1 MKCSIEFKNGQVTE
15 VEMSLETKENVCTY
29 TLENSVDYKDVGCVT
44 VFLNDEPI
52 PMGTDGFYLFPATG
66 GKLQFD
72 AIGYFKEREDF
83 EFLSTEAHLPIMGY
97 KTEDDC
103 VLAVSA
109 GLPSE
114 SRATVYLKDSKY
126 SLAFR
131 YVPEK
136 DLYED
141 LKIELHHLSGKDAT
155 YSGMAR
161 AYRRRQLEVG
171 GFNTIKD
178 RLTDNLKYVAESI
191 LVRIRMGWKPVP
203 CTVLE
208 QTPETEPEM
217 HVACTFKDVIN
228 IMRDYKAAGIDKV
241 EFQLVGWNI
250 SGHDGRW
257 PQILPVEEK
266 FGGEEGLREVAK
278 VAKELG
284 YVLSCH
290 TNSTDA
296 YTIANNF
303 DWDDMAIGVDGKPSI
318 LAEYWSGGRAYKI
331 CPKCAIELT
340 KKTLPPVKELGFN
353 GSHYIDVIT
362 TVLPHTCYNEKHKV
376 NSREAS
382 KYWAE
387 VLDYARNLFGAIGS
401 EGGFDYAL
409 QGCDFSLYTTFGRD
423 YKLPDCFDEM
433 VPFWQIAYHGLVL
446 SNPFPSTINAPLSTD
461 KNALVRI
468 VENGGR
474 PVIYYYSR
482 FVDDG
487 KDWIGDVDFIVDESK
502 RERNVNAAKELD
514 KILKDTAYLQYE
526 FMEDHRKIAD
536 GVYEVEYSDGSTVTV
551 DYNNNTYSIK
561 K

>member
-1 MKCSIEFKNGQVTE
+1 MKCSIEFKNGQIKE
-15 VEMSLETKENVCTY
+15 VDMSLETKGNVCTY
-29 TLENSVDYKDVGCVT
+29 TLENSLDYKDIECVT
-44 VFLNDEPI
+44 VILNDKPI

-66 GKLQFD
+66 GELKFD

-103 VLAVSA
+103 VLAITTGMPV
-109 GLPSE
+109 E
-114 SRATVYLKDSKY
+114 TRASLYLKDSNY

-131 YVPEK
+131 YVPEQ
-136 DLYED
+136 DFYED
-141 LKIELHHLSGKDAT
+141 LKIQLHHLSGKDAT

-161 AYRRRQLEVG
+161 AYRRHLLEDE
-171 GFNTIKD
+171 GFTPIKD
-178 RLTDNLKYVAESI
+178 RLNDNLKYLAESI

-217 HVACTFKDVIN
+217 HVACTFKDVID
-228 IMRDYKAAGIDKV
+228 IMRDYKAAGIDKAD
-241 EFQLVGWNI
+241 FQLVGWNI
-250 SGHDGRW
+250 RGHDGRW
-257 PQILPVEEK
+257 PQILPVEEA
-266 FGGEEGLREVAK
+266 FGGEEGLREVAR

-296 YTIANNF
+296 YSIADNF
-303 DWDDMAIGVDGKPSI
+303 SMDDMALDLDGKPSI

-331 CPKCAIELT
+331 CPKCGLRLAKE
-340 KKTLPPVKELGFN
+340 TLPPVKELGFN

-362 TVLPHTCYNEKHKV
+362 ATLPHTCYNEKHKL
-376 NSREAS
+376 NRRESA
-382 KYWAE
+382 KYLIDILE
-387 VLDYARNLFGAIGS
+387 YARELFGTVGS
-401 EGGFDYAL
+401 ECGFDYAIK
-409 QGCDFSLYTTFGRD
+409 GCDYVLYSTFGKD
-423 YKLPDCFDEM
+423 YKLPEYFDEI
-433 VPFWQIAYHGLVL
+433 VPFWQIAYHGIII

-461 KNALVRI
+461 KNALIRL

-474 PVIYYYSR
+474 PIIYYYSR

-487 KDWIGDVDFIVDESK
+487 MDWIGDVDFIVDESK
-502 RERNVNAAKELD
+502 RERNVNAAKQLD
-514 KILKDTAYLQYE
+514 KILKETAHLQYE
-526 FMEDHRKIAD
+526 FMQEHTKVAD
-536 GVYEVEYSDGSTVTV
+536 GVFEVEYSDGTIITV
-551 DYNNNTYSIK
+551 DYNNSTYSIK